1 MDRFPT
7 NKGEVT
13 DDTSVSLLVIKEE
26 MTGHVR
32 NWEGRQRV
40 KGKVWRQHELALS
53 SADRDSP
60 NWKPVTVKSS
70 QTGFHDMLDTK
81 LEFQIN
87 PNVTDQYQSQKPA
100 DCLWAHSDPQSRVT
114 VTYYRCY
121 RTLCTQR
128 SDQQHNDA
136 NGRETYTPVALITN
150 KKNTMQHT

>member
-1 MDRFPT
+1 
-7 NKGEVT
+7 
-13 DDTSVSLLVIKEE
+13 
-26 MTGHVR
+26 
-32 NWEGRQRV
+32 
-40 KGKVWRQHELALS
+40 
-53 SADRDSP
+53 
-60 NWKPVTVKSS
+60 
-70 QTGFHDMLDTK
+70 MLDTK

-100 DCLWAHSDPQSRVT
+100 DCLWPHSDPQSRVT

-150 KKNTMQHT
+150 KKKYNATHLKGNMTTQYCSKIIKFHEMQVKTKKIIYSVWGREKKNQYTSQTTISVYNIR

>member
-1 MDRFPT
+1 
-7 NKGEVT
+7 
-13 DDTSVSLLVIKEE
+13 
-26 MTGHVR
+26 
-32 NWEGRQRV
+32 
-40 KGKVWRQHELALS
+40 
-53 SADRDSP
+53 
-60 NWKPVTVKSS
+60 
-70 QTGFHDMLDTK
+70 MLDTK

-100 DCLWAHSDPQSRVT
+100 DCLWPHSDPQSRVT

-150 KKNTMQHT
+150 KKIQCNTPKGEHDNSILLKNNKVS